1 MGSRIAPRL
10 LDAGHTVLVW
20 NRRRDRLRLLLE
32 LGAVEAKSPGD
43 AAGRAE
49 VIVTMV
55 SDPAALR
62 AVTEGDSGVAAGIAE
77 LATLIEMST
86 VGPHAVRRLAAMP
99 PDEGRLL
106 DAPVLG
112 SIAEAEAGSLQIFVG
127 GPASLYALWRPLLS
141 VLGTPIHI
149 GPLGSGAAAKLVANA
164 SIFGVLGVLAESLA
178 LSSGLGLSREAAFRV
193 LATTPLAAQ
202 AERRRSSIE
211 ADEYPPRFRL
221 ELAHK
226 DAELIAEAAST
237 SNLDLRLCADVAQ
250 RFADADEAGWGGR
263 DYSAI
268 LGWIERRAKQ
278 SSLAGS
284 ALSLE

>member
-1 MGSRIAPRL
+1 
-10 LDAGHTVLVW
+10 
-20 NRRRDRLRLLLE
+20 
-32 LGAVEAKSPGD
+32 
-43 AAGRAE
+43 
-49 VIVTMV
+49 
-55 SDPAALR
+55 
-62 AVTEGDSGVAAGIAE
+62 VAAA
-77 LATLIEMST
+77 
-86 VGPHAVRRLAAMP
+86 AV
-99 PDEGRLL
+99 
-106 DAPVLG
+106 
-112 SIAEAEAGSLQIFVG
+112 
-127 GPASLYALWRPLLS
+127 

-202 AERRRSSIE
+202 AERRRLSIE
-211 ADEYPPRFRL
+211 ADDYPPRFRL